1 MKTFSLCVAV
11 VAAAVTLT
19 SAAAAGPEAA
29 KQRVAIDMKICSPG
43 KSQGTFVLTPLQAG
57 PLKRDSGTI
66 DSNWLSIIGRDV
78 MRDGQK
84 VTIYVGAVT
93 TLTGKRGTLTIR
105 DRNEWVDLAH
115 DGNGDGEN
123 DGIAFSTWKVVRGTG
138 QYAGIV
144 GKGRGGHAGLGMPVV
159 RPLRGRP
166 DRELEAGSRNDRPPV
181 MSEFH
186 HGHEPRAEEIALHQK
201 YLTLEGQIDAARL
214 EGNEAEIRRLT
225 PLVKRAKTR
234 WIRANRRVTRGN

>member
-1 MKTFSLCVAV
+1 MKTRLAILAA

-19 SAAAAGPEAA
+19 AIAAAGPDAA
-29 KQRVAIDMKICSPG
+29 KQRVAIDMRICSPG

-84 VTIYVGAVT
+84 GTIYVGAVT
-93 TLTGKRGTLTIR
+93 ALTGKRGTLTIR

-144 GKGRGGHAGLGMPVV
+144 GKGRGGHAGLGCPWYA
-159 RPLRGRP
+159 R
-166 DRELEAGSRNDRPPV
+166 
-181 MSEFH
+181 
-186 HGHEPRAEEIALHQK
+186 
-201 YLTLEGQIDAARL
+201 YEGVL
-214 EGNEAEIRRLT
+214 SL
-225 PLVKRAKTR
+225 P
-234 WIRANRRVTRGN
+234 